1 MTVKDRVGRQRY
13 IAFRVV
19 SPRPVSKGEMGE
31 AIRRAAAPA
40 EAGRLTLILW
50 RDGLGLVKCPH
61 TAKEATIALLRGLI
75 TAGTAPIRVE
85 TLGTSG
91 TIRRARAK
99 YLDTGAAQEPG
110 ERVLKGKP
118 LP

>member
-1 MTVKDRVGRQRY
+1 MTVKDKVGRQRY
-13 IAFRVV
+13 VAFRVR
-19 SPRPVSKGEMGE
+19 SRQPLSRAEIGE
-31 AIRRAAAPA
+31 AIRRAVAPPEAARP
-40 EAGRLTLILW
+40 TLILW
-50 RDGLGLVKCPH
+50 RDGLGLVKCAH
-61 TAKEATIALLRGLI
+61 TAKEATIALLRSLD
-75 TAGTAPIRVE
+75 TAAGAPITVE

-99 YLDTGAAQEPG
+99 YLEPKGGPEPG